1 MKDCNK
7 RWLYL
12 LAGSALSA
20 REIRDMCVWLAG
32 EDRDDIVALV
42 MRLRREDIA
51 PVAIDAV
58 SAAASDHSVVSKKVD
73 ALGDIAAEIALVL
86 RTESHLTAREAAT
99 RLAAEL
105 EKERHLGSDVG
116 ITADVPTYSK
126 ESFRVYVGKLLKHSP
141 PRVLLHLA
149 HRIRDSIVDRQQS
162 AWPLRGGE
170 G

>member
-20 REIRDMCVWLAG
+20 REIKDMCVWLAG

-51 PVAIDAV
+51 PVAIDTV
-58 SAAASDHSVVSKKVD
+58 SAATDRSVVSKKVD

-105 EKERHLGSDVG
+105 EKERRLGSDVG
-116 ITADVPTYSK
+116 ITANVPAYSK
-126 ESFRVYVGKLLKHSP
+126 ESFRVYVGKLLKHAS

-149 HRIRDSIVDRQQS
+149 HRIRDSIVDRQQA
-162 AWPLRGGE
+162 AWPLRGG
-170 G
+170 GG